1 MTSQLRGSFIATGHL
16 RNATT
21 ACHDYPLSL
30 LFSMCRAAIESNNRV
45 FLYGDRLIR
54 VNLNWVRDH
63 VLTMK
68 GFRYFEPDLT
78 SFLDLMLETQTPRG
92 FFFEIIAPLT
102 DPHSG
107 DMGPDDHCLR
117 TPENGFGLARLELEA
132 DIEYLMVEGVHLIW
146 QATGDDDYLRRNVP
160 RLERG
165 LRYLTSDPKRWDPTY
180 QLVKRPRTIDTW
192 DFLDRVSSSLDR
204 AIHPDDPMGLMH
216 GDNTGL
222 YQAERL
228 LAGMYRRL
236 GDEAA
241 ADRWEQ
247 DAAGL
252 RERINQHLWNGRFY
266 KHFVRLDDTDYGVDE
281 TWQLSLSNASD
292 INRGTVDFA
301 MARSILNEYRS
312 LRAKFGGELDDFRNL
327 EPPYPRFHER
337 NAGEYV
343 NGAIA
348 PFVAGQLALGAFE
361 FGEEAYGA
369 DILYR
374 MGRKMSRDGKVA
386 FLYNYAGQDIG
397 GGPRCWCGA
406 ELMNAL
412 AAGLAGVRDRGA
424 LFREVTLSPR
434 WVAARE
440 PAAHVR
446 LEYAVS
452 GAAVEYRF
460 AHDPAARRLTV
471 ELLTAHDRADL
482 RLLLP
487 AGATGGQATIHG
499 AAVESGLE
507 TVAESRYLT
516 VDRLPAGARVD
527 VTYDG
532 GQA

>member
-1 MTSQLRGSFIATGHL
+1 MTNGLRGSFIATGNI
-16 RNATT
+16 RNATSV
-21 ACHDYPLSL
+21 CHDYPLSL
-30 LFSMCRAAIESNNRV
+30 LFSMCRAAIEINNRV

-54 VNLNWVRDH
+54 VHPHWVRDH

-78 SFLDLMLETQTPRG
+78 SFLDLMLETQTEAG
-92 FFFEIIAPLT
+92 FFYEIIAPLT
-102 DPHSG
+102 DGHSG
-107 DMGPDDHCLR
+107 DYGPDDCCLR

-132 DIEYLMVEGVHLIW
+132 DIEYLMVEGVYQIW
-146 QATGDDDYLRRNVP
+146 QATGDDDYLRLNLP
-160 RLERG
+160 RLEKG
-165 LRYLTSDPKRWDPTY
+165 LRYLTSDPKRWEPTY

-192 DFLDRVSSSLDR
+192 DFLDRASSSTDR
-204 AIHPDDPMGLMH
+204 AIHPDDPMGIMH

-228 LAGMYRRL
+228 MARMHRQLGQESEAAGWEN
-236 GDEAA
+236 EAA
-241 ADRWEQ
+241 A
-247 DAAGL
+247 L
-252 RERINQHLWNGRFY
+252 RERINRHLWNGRFY
-266 KHFVRLDDTDYGVDE
+266 MHFLRLDDTDYGVDE

-292 INRGTVDFA
+292 INRGTVDFD
-301 MARSILNEYRS
+301 MARSIIHEYRS
-312 LRAKFGGELDDFRNL
+312 MREEFGGDLDDFRNL

-374 MGRKMSRDGKVA
+374 IGRKMSRDGKVA

-406 ELMNAL
+406 EVMNAMVV
-412 AAGLAGVRDRGA
+412 GLAGVRDQGA
-424 LFREVTLSPR
+424 LFKHVVLSPR
-434 WVAARE
+434 WVAAKE
-440 PAAHVR
+440 PKAHVR

-452 GAAVEYRF
+452 GACIEYHFTYDQERQ
-460 AHDPAARRLTV
+460 RLGFQ
-471 ELLTAHDRADL
+471 LLSNHDRADL

-487 AGATGGQATIHG
+487 AGATAGRVTLQG
-499 AAVESGLE
+499 APVEGRIEL
-507 TVAESRYLT
+507 VRESRYLALP
-516 VDRLPAGARVD
+516 DLPAGAV
-527 VTYDG
+527 VEVECVE
-532 GQA
+532 A